1 LADDL
6 FRVISYIFY
15 AISIGIAFYVSF
27 LILNQMFPEY
37 GIFHILVGF
46 IGTAMFFPLI
56 PLYPAVNDGEWVYL
70 IICYVSILFGVVFSN
85 KARKS

>member
-1 LADDL
+1 MLKAL
-6 FRVISYIFY
+6 SYLFY
-15 AISIGIAFYVSF
+15 AISISIAFFVSF
-27 LILNQMFPEY
+27 QILNQLFPEY

-56 PLYPAVNDGEWVYL
+56 PLYPAINNGEWIYL
-70 IICYVSILFGVVFSN
+70 LLCYISILFGVILSN

>member
-1 LADDL
+1 MLKAL
-6 FRVISYIFY
+6 SYLFY
-15 AISIGIAFYVSF
+15 AISIIIAFFVSF
-27 LILNQMFPEY
+27 QILNQLFPEY

-56 PLYPAVNDGEWVYL
+56 PLYPAINNGEWIYL
-70 IICYVSILFGVVFSN
+70 LLCYISILFGVILSN

>member
-1 LADDL
+1 MLKA
-6 FRVISYIFY
+6 ISYIFY
-15 AISIGIAFYVSF
+15 LLSVSIAFFVSF
-27 LILNQMFPEY
+27 QILNQMFPEY

-56 PLYPAVNDGEWVYL
+56 PIYPAVTDGDWIYL
-70 IICYVSILFGVVFSN
+70 VLCYISIIFGVIFSN

>member
-1 LADDL
+1 MLRALSYL
-6 FRVISYIFY
+6 FYV
-15 AISIGIAFYVSF
+15 ISIGIAFFVSF
-27 LILNQMFPEY
+27 QILNQMFPEY
-37 GIFHILVGF
+37 GIFHILIGF

-70 IICYVSILFGVVFSN
+70 ILCYISILFGVILSN